1 MAEAGDAVQLVIAAA
16 RGGYLLAKGS
26 YLLLLK
32 MLQLTQALYYS
43 NWAGSVK
50 YKKLIKMKGPDLVF
64 LNAGTE
70 DPAVLAAIE
79 KNMEDHGVLFARL
92 PDLCGGDGRTQYA
105 IGSDDVAKLRA
116 VLLDHANSK
125 HKDIR
130 FGPISEAEY
139 LHTGIGPDGK
149 ENEELR
155 RMRESA
161 RENVKA
167 QVKDE
172 PGKAETQTKT
182 MGERTQTEP
191 GHAKDQAKSW
201 NPKYHAR
208 AETGKDYT
216 SPGNPNTDKE
226 PETRQDP
233 AARRNLADTPDIQK
247 QRLKETF
254 RDPRIRMRELDAKGR
269 SADYVFLPGEP
280 ISRNGRFF
288 EFELDK
294 DNSIFIPVGD
304 ALVAENQAKY
314 GPSEKHGAVLFKS
327 NTYTTVQRKTRS
339 FQKLSGKKALL
350 WVTKGVLQK
359 TGQEISKGAQSLDAP
374 QQKVPSSGVEVPK
387 ETVPKETVP
396 TAAVPKAAPKK
407 ML

>member
-105 IGSDDVAKLRA
+105 IGSDDVAKMRA

-149 ENEELR
+149 ENDELR

-161 RENVKA
+161 KEGVKT
-167 QVKDE
+167 QPE
-172 PGKAETQTKT
+172 PEMGKAE
-182 MGERTQTEP
+182 
-191 GHAKDQAKSW
+191 
-201 NPKYHAR
+201 
-208 AETGKDYT
+208 
-216 SPGNPNTDKE
+216 KE
-226 PETRQDP
+226 PEKKEAKEGKEARETKPEPDP
-233 AARRNLADTPDIQK
+233 AVRKDPADTPDIQK

-254 RDPRIRMRELDAKGR
+254 RDPRIRMRELDAEGR

-327 NTYTTVQRKTRS
+327 STYTTVQRKTRS

-359 TGQEISKGAQSLDAP
+359 AGQEISKAAQSLDAP
-374 QQKVPSSGVEVPK
+374 HQKAPSKGPDMPK
-387 ETVPKETVP
+387 ETVPK
-396 TAAVPKAAPKK
+396 AAVPKAAPKK
-407 ML
+407 TL

>member
-32 MLQLTQALYYS
+32 MLQLTQSLYYS
-43 NWAGSVK
+43 SWAGSVK

-70 DPAVLAAIE
+70 DAAALEAIE
-79 KNMEDHGVLFARL
+79 KNMEEHGVLFARL

-105 IGSDDVAKLRA
+105 IGSDDACKMRA

-125 HKDIR
+125 YKSIR

-155 RMRESA
+155 KMRESGKENEELRKMRESA
-161 RENVKA
+161 KEGVKT
-167 QVKDE
+167 QPE
-172 PGKAETQTKT
+172 PEMGKAE
-182 MGERTQTEP
+182 
-191 GHAKDQAKSW
+191 
-201 NPKYHAR
+201 
-208 AETGKDYT
+208 
-216 SPGNPNTDKE
+216 KE
-226 PETRQDP
+226 PEKKEAKEAKKVKPEPDP
-233 AARRNLADTPDIQK
+233 AVGKDPADTPDIQK

-254 RDPRIRMRELDAKGR
+254 RDPRIRMRELDAEGR
-269 SADYVFLPGEP
+269 SSDYVFLPGEP

-288 EFELDK
+288 EFELDR

-314 GPSEKHGAVLFKS
+314 GPSQKHGAVLGSPVGHERNAAEDRAGNKQGCTVPGRSPAESAFKES
-327 NTYTTVQRKTRS
+327 GHSEGDCPESGSPETGAEEDAVRKGGGC
-339 FQKLSGKKALL
+339 K
-350 WVTKGVLQK
+350 WVFPNMK
-359 TGQEISKGAQSLDAP
+359 TAGRRRTG
-374 QQKVPSSGVEVPK
+374 PSSSSSFLFSS
-387 ETVPKETVP
+387 TLA
-396 TAAVPKAAPKK
+396 TASACSRSA
-407 ML
+407 M

>member
-70 DPAVLAAIE
+70 DPAILEAIE

-105 IGSDDVAKLRA
+105 IGSDDVAKMRA

-125 HKDIR
+125 YKNIR
-130 FGPISEAEY
+130 VGPISEAEY

-161 RENVKA
+161 KEGVKT
-167 QVKDE
+167 QPE
-172 PGKAETQTKT
+172 PEMGKAE
-182 MGERTQTEP
+182 
-191 GHAKDQAKSW
+191 
-201 NPKYHAR
+201 
-208 AETGKDYT
+208 
-216 SPGNPNTDKE
+216 KE
-226 PETRQDP
+226 PEKKEAKEGKEEREMKPEPDP
-233 AARRNLADTPDIQK
+233 AVRKDPADTPDIQK
-247 QRLKETF
+247 QRLEETF
-254 RDPRIRMRELDAKGR
+254 RDPRIRMRELDAEGR

-288 EFELDK
+288 EFELDR

-327 NTYTTVQRKTRS
+327 STYTTVQRKTRS
-339 FQKLSGKKALL
+339 FQKLSGKKAIL

-359 TGQEISKGAQSLDAP
+359 TGQEMSKAAQSLDAP
-374 QQKVPSSGVEVPK
+374 HQKAPSKGPDMPK
-387 ETVPKETVP
+387 ETVPK
-396 TAAVPKAAPKK
+396 AAVPKAAPKK
-407 ML
+407 TL

>member
-16 RGGYLLAKGS
+16 RGGYLLARGS

-32 MLQLTQALYYS
+32 MLQLTQSLYYS

-79 KNMEDHGVLFARL
+79 KNMEEHGVLFARL

-105 IGSDDVAKLRA
+105 IGSDDVAKMRA
-116 VLLDHANSK
+116 VLLDHANGK
-125 HKDIR
+125 YKTIR

-149 ENEELR
+149 ENEELH

-161 RENVKA
+161 RENVKSQA
-167 QVKDE
+167 EEE
-172 PGKAETQTKT
+172 PGKAGSRAET
-182 MGERTQTEP
+182 MDGRTQTEP
-191 GHAKDQAKSW
+191 GNAKEQTRSTAAKR
-201 NPKYHAR
+201 H
-208 AETGKDYT
+208 T
-216 SPGNPNTDKE
+216 SPGHASANEE
-226 PETRQDP
+226 PEAGREP
-233 AARRNLADTPDIQK
+233 EARRDPTDTPDIQK

-254 RDPRIRMRELDAKGR
+254 QDPRIRMRELDSEGR
-269 SADYVFLPGEP
+269 SSDYVFLAGEP
-280 ISRNGRFF
+280 ISRNGRFY
-288 EFELDK
+288 EFELDR

-314 GPSEKHGAVLFKS
+314 GPSDKHGAVIFKS
-327 NTYTTVQRKTRS
+327 RGYTTVQRKTRS
-339 FQKLSGKKALL
+339 FQKLSGKKAIL

-359 TGQEISKGAQSLDAP
+359 AGLDRAKDAP
-374 QQKVPSSGVEVPK
+374 AMDVPK
-387 ETVPKETVP
+387 QSAPSKSPDISRDTF
-396 TAAVPKAAPKK
+396 PKAAAPKPAPKK
-407 ML
+407 SL

>member
-105 IGSDDVAKLRA
+105 IGSDDVAKMRA

-149 ENEELR
+149 ENDELR

-161 RENVKA
+161 KEGVKT
-167 QVKDE
+167 QPE
-172 PGKAETQTKT
+172 PEMGKAE
-182 MGERTQTEP
+182 
-191 GHAKDQAKSW
+191 
-201 NPKYHAR
+201 
-208 AETGKDYT
+208 
-216 SPGNPNTDKE
+216 KE
-226 PETRQDP
+226 PEKKEAKEGKEARETKPEPDP
-233 AARRNLADTPDIQK
+233 AVRKDPADTPDIQK

-254 RDPRIRMRELDAKGR
+254 RDPRIRMRELDAEGR

-327 NTYTTVQRKTRS
+327 STYTTVQRKTRS

-359 TGQEISKGAQSLDAP
+359 AGQEISKAAQSLDDP
-374 QQKVPSSGVEVPK
+374 QQKAPSKGPDISKETVPK
-387 ETVPKETVP
+387 ETIPKETVP

-407 ML
+407 VL